1 MVGLEG
7 DTMEVVDHK
16 AMGLEG
22 DTMEVVEHKAME
34 EVDHTD

>member
-1 MVGLEG
+1 VGLEG

-16 AMGLEG
+16 QMGLEG